1 MPKRSDR
8 NGPDRVRQ
16 KALSFGRR
24 NLSFEDVLTPA
35 FLAANT
41 PWGSV
46 DELAAAGGLKG
57 IDDLER
63 QQDQFAELIAQN
75 TEYRSFA
82 ELVAAAQREFARKGK
97 GSR

>member
-1 MPKRSDR
+1 MPKRADRGGSDR
-8 NGPDRVRQ
+8 GRR

-24 NLSFEDVLTPA
+24 NLSYEDVLTPA
-35 FLAANT
+35 FMAANT

-46 DELAAAGGLKG
+46 NEMAAAGGLKG

-63 QQDQFAELIAQN
+63 QQDQFADLISQN

-82 ELVAAAQREFARKGK
+82 ELVEAAHREFARKGL
-97 GSR
+97 GLR